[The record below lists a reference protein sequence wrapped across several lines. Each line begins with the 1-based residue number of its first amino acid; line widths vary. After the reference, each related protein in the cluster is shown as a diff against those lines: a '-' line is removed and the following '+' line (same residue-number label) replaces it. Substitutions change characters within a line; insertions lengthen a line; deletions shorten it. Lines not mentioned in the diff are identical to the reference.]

1 MEVVVYDDNID
12 NINRHFNDYIVDHA
26 QNISFRFYNKK
37 LDVMYSDIVHNK
49 IIGIILNLANGYERV
64 VDIIRRVLCLN
75 SHMGIA
81 LFAKDDNT
89 KEIEKLAK
97 AFKSNYVGCFEP
109 ANERSNFVNLI
120 GKMKER
126 YIKINNKAG
135 IRFKLYQNFEMF
147 YNGEVINFK
156 SKLAK
161 ELLYKLVTLKGTSI
175 SKDEMYSHLY
185 PYESVELCKTWDD
198 SLRLKL
204 DNRLRQNWFQLK
216 NDLKKYGLD
225 NIIMRGNDSM
235 RLVMSDS
242 MSCPEWE
249 LDDLFNNVLYTI
261 DFSDYDIEDEY
272 NVNND
277 CVNVLKKSPY
287 FTDFY
292 LKKHNN

>member
-12 NINRHFNDYIVDHA
+12 NINRYFNDYIVDHA

-185 PYESVELCKTWDD
+185 PYESVELCKTGDD

-261 DFSDYDIEDEY
+261 DFSDYDKEDEY

>member
-1 MEVVVYDDNID
+1 MN
-12 NINRHFNDYIVDHA
+12 
-26 QNISFRFYNKK
+26 QLSFVKR
-37 LDVMYSDIVHNK
+37 
-49 IIGIILNLANGYERV
+49 G
-64 VDIIRRVLCLN
+64 
-75 SHMGIA
+75 
-81 LFAKDDNT
+81 
-89 KEIEKLAK
+89 
-97 AFKSNYVGCFEP
+97 
-109 ANERSNFVNLI
+109 
-120 GKMKER
+120 
-126 YIKINNKAG
+126 
-135 IRFKLYQNFEMF
+135 
-147 YNGEVINFK
+147 
-156 SKLAK
+156 
-161 ELLYKLVTLKGTSI
+161 
-175 SKDEMYSHLY
+175 
-185 PYESVELCKTWDD
+185 DD

-235 RLVMSDS
+235 RLVISDS

-249 LDDLFNNVLYTI
+249 LDDLFNNALYTI